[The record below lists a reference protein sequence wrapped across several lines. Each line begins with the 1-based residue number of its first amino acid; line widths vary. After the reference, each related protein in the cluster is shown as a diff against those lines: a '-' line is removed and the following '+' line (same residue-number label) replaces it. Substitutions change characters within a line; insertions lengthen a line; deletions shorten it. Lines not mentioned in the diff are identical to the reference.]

1 MSNSLSPPSSPD
13 SSSPPSIYRPFSSL
27 PTKLVRTIIDSTVPR
42 HYHSATYDE
51 RQRVLRSFCLVS
63 TLFREIVQPLLFAVA
78 RYTNRLDRRAW
89 DERYSRECNEAYPAE
104 DLVFLR
110 FDWVVPALG
119 ALSVEFSGIR
129 SLTIWE
135 FKGALDLADLTPL
148 SSKLFSSWRQPFPL
162 TLFSTF
168 TDLHVLRLA
177 SLRLSQT
184 DKFFLPK
191 LEEMQLLWIDNA
203 ERIMLPE
210 SLPSLRALL
219 YSSQGRPASRIL
231 SLALGDIVPQ
241 LEMLSLDLEIKPKLP
256 ENFVRTVAP
265 FTLFDVTV
273 EAADLPE
280 GNNVRL
286 MLDRNDL
293 EAVDVLEDLAHSI
306 SWRPSSSA
314 PTLLYLPLSSLDNP
328 TSSDRFEFALHQL
341 SLACQQKNV
350 EIVRE
355 EQPISW
361 TSDSWI
367 SQDFWNRM
375 RSLRKVAK

>member
-27 PTKLVRTIIDSTVPR
+27 PTELVRTIIDSTVPR

-148 SSKLFSSWRQPFPL
+148 SN
-162 TLFSTF
+162 
-168 TDLHVLRLA
+168 LHVLRLA

-219 YSSQGRPASRIL
+219 YSSQGRPASHIL
-231 SLALGDIVPQ
+231 TLALAGIVPQ
-241 LEMLSLDLEIKPKLP
+241 LEMLSLDLEIVPKLA
-256 ENFVRTVAP
+256 EDLVRAVAP

-273 EAADLPE
+273 EAADLP
-280 GNNVRL
+280 GGSNVRL

-361 TSDSWI
+361 TSDSGI
-367 SQDFWNRM
+367 SQNFWNR
-375 RSLRKVAK
+375 RRKLRRVEK